1 MKVGDL
7 VKLKDDPRVHMD
19 WSDVGSESLGI
30 IVEADEPWHADKGPG
45 RHGWRWVKWSGNPDW
60 DCMYIEDIEVI
71 SGNW

>member
-7 VKLKDDPRVHMD
+7 VKLKDDARVFMD
-19 WSDVGSESLGI
+19 NSDIGSESLGI

-60 DCMYIEDIEVI
+60 DYMYIEDIKVI
-71 SGNW
+71 SEAR